1 MNKYL
6 LVFIFLFSFQNVWQ
20 LTFSTKSAIVILSEE
35 NHEDQSSAE
44 KLFKECIVSTTSA
57 ISKWIRPT
65 GKEHENIIYISQ
77 SVTSV
82 IINVE
87 TPPPNKIS

>member
-6 LVFIFLFSFQNVWQ
+6 LIFIFFFAFQNVWQ
-20 LTFSTKSAIVILSEE
+20 LTLSTKSAIVILSEE

-65 GKEHENIIYISQ
+65 GKEHENIIYVSQ

-82 IINVE
+82 FINVE

>member
-87 TPPPNKIS
+87 TPPPNKFS